1 MTYNELESILT
12 TDGINLRVKRR
23 KNVDSEFS
31 TARASIGGHR
41 LRVSADQEDQG
52 HVFVSTDS
60 HCSGSDVEVVI
71 HPRTEAEGGYPAIPD
86 FATLRFSSEEKYD
99 GSVMDGVR
107 HDDEVRVCEDTTVF
121 VSLSDLLDLR
131 TEINREIRK
140 ARRNNINVPKGA

>member
-23 KNVDSEFS
+23 KNAGSEFS

-60 HCSGSDVEVVI
+60 HCSGSNVEVAI
-71 HPRTEAEGGYPAIPD
+71 HARTEADSECPKLPE
-86 FATLRFSSEEKYD
+86 FTTLRFSSEEKFE
-99 GSVMDGVR
+99 GSVMHGVR
-107 HDDEVRVCEDTTVF
+107 HANKVRVYEETTVF
-121 VSLSDLLDLR
+121 LSVSDLLDLR